1 MSEYCILISVFI
13 IFLVLGVFVGS
24 FLNVCIY
31 RIPKKENITTTRS
44 HCMACGNVIKWYDLI
59 PVISYLLL
67 RGKCRNCGAK
77 LSVQYPII
85 ELINGLL
92 YCLVLAVTGPTT
104 KCVLICA
111 LTSALIVIAVID
123 WRTYE
128 IPFGLNVFIAALGV
142 AATLF
147 DMAKAHGMWDYSHEA
162 NSAKG
167 AFFSWMPL
175 TFSDHLIGA
184 VSVSGFLLVLYFA
197 TKGRGIGGG
206 DIKLMAASGLFLGWK
221 NCILAFVI
229 GCVLGSI
236 IHIIRMKVSKEDHV
250 LAFGPYLAAGIFIA
264 CLWGDMIV
272 NAYLGTFS

>member
-1 MSEYCILISVFI
+1 MEFLIIVIFGILI
-13 IFLVLGVFVGS
+13 GS

-31 RIPKKENITTTRS
+31 RIPKGENVTTTRS

-59 PVISYLLL
+59 PVISYILL
-67 RGKCRNCGAK
+67 RGKCRFCKTK

-85 ELINGLL
+85 EILNGLL
-92 YCLVLAVTGPTT
+92 YLLIAAVAGINIKSVLTMF
-104 KCVLICA
+104 

-128 IPFGLNVFIAALGV
+128 IPFGLNVFIGLLGV
-142 AATLF
+142 AATAF
-147 DMAKAHGMWDYSHEA
+147 DLAKTHGMWDYSRET
-162 NSAKG
+162 NSARG

-175 TFSDHLIGA
+175 TLSDHLIGA
-184 VSVSGFLLVLYFA
+184 VAVSGFLLILYLA

-206 DIKLMAASGLFLGWK
+206 DIKLMAAAGLFLGWK

-229 GCVLGSI
+229 GCILGSI
-236 IHIIRMKVSKEDHV
+236 IHLIRMKVSKQDHV

-264 CLWGDMIV
+264 SLWGENIV
-272 NAYLGTFS
+272 NSYLSYY